1 MRASFEISLPR
12 HWHTHSGNIK
22 NGHAE
27 RVHNKAWVQNTH
39 GVQPCAATSFTSCL
53 KFGRFLTKQKMRLRT
68 FDGGGRLGVGSRCRC
83 RENHSALQLQLQTPT
98 HHPPIS
104 KINRRTT
111 GDLRH
116 APLDAYSIAKSA
128 PFGSGF
134 CGEKRNLSGLI
145 AGKALT
151 PPLRAR
157 VSAARL

>member
-1 MRASFEISLPR
+1 
-12 HWHTHSGNIK
+12 
-22 NGHAE
+22 
-27 RVHNKAWVQNTH
+27 
-39 GVQPCAATSFTSCL
+39 
-53 KFGRFLTKQKMRLRT
+53 MRLRT
-68 FDGGGRLGVGSRCRC
+68 FDGGGRLGVGSRSRC

-145 AGKALT
+145 AGEALT

-157 VSAARL
+157 VSAALLRKSVVHRYAVMGGRRVQMRRSDPLLRVALQAS